1 MACALTQGFLVDCKT
16 STGGIVEL
24 YIGNYDP
31 AMTITANPSGEITS
45 ITGTTVYRYE
55 AVKQTSSTAEAIQVS
70 VENGT
75 VVYNPV
81 IVFALNK
88 QEQTKRN
95 EIKLLAQAKL
105 IIISKD
111 QNGLYRLF
119 GMANG
124 MDLTEG
130 GINSGLAF
138 ADRNGYDLTF
148 SGFEPEPA
156 PQVQAAAFS
165 GIIG

>member
-1 MACALTQGFLVDCKT
+1 MACLLTQGFTVGCKD

-24 YIGNYDP
+24 YFGNYV
-31 AMTITANPSGEITS
+31 AGMTITANATGTVTS
-45 ITGTTVYRYE
+45 LTGTTVYKYE
-55 AVKQTSSTAEAIQVS
+55 AVKQTSSTTEAIQVS

-81 IVFALNK
+81 VVFALNK
-88 QEQTKRN
+88 SEQTKRN
-95 EIKLLAQAKL
+95 EVKLLAQAKM

-111 QNGLYRLF
+111 QNGKYWLF
-119 GMANG
+119 GKANG
-124 MDLTEG
+124 MDMTEG
-130 GINSGLAF
+130 SANSGLAF

-148 SGFEPEPA
+148 GGFEPEPA
-156 PQVQAAAFS
+156 TEILLTAFS